1 MEGRWREKRE
11 DADKAAVNRR
21 RDVSAPLP
29 SPLSRFPWFSNNKR
43 QVYPRGDGR
52 AGFLPPRQKI
62 LPCFFRG
69 GIRGGEPEAF
79 RSSPLNPTRLKR
91 AIRNQAAVFL
101 FARPT
106 IKRLPSIEKRGI
118 FAMEIESH
126 VVQDFKVGV
135 LLSPVPVL
143 LRVNLSRDE
152 ENMNNFVWYNNH
164 LREINFLNNGS
175 K

>member
-1 MEGRWREKRE
+1 MRDERVEGRWREKRE

-118 FAMEIESH
+118 FAMEIESRMWS
-126 VVQDFKVGV
+126 KISR
-135 LLSPVPVL
+135 LLFYY
-143 LRVNLSRDE
+143 LSFEFYYAWIYRAMKRIWIILYDVIITFE
-152 ENMNNFVWYNNH
+152 
-164 LREINFLNNGS
+164 

>member
-29 SPLSRFPWFSNNKR
+29 SLFRDSRDFPTTNDKF
-43 QVYPRGDGR
+43 
-52 AGFLPPRQKI
+52 I
-62 LPCFFRG
+62 
-69 GIRGGEPEAF
+69 PEAMDELASF
-79 RSSPLNPTRLKR
+79 PLVKRYYRVSFAGESEEGSRKLFDRRPLIRLKR

-118 FAMEIESH
+118 FAMEIESRMWS
-126 VVQDFKVGV
+126 KISR
-135 LLSPVPVL
+135 LLFYYLPFQFYYAWIY
-143 LRVNLSRDE
+143 RAIKKNT
-152 ENMNNFVWYNNH
+152 NNFVWYNNH